1 MKLSQK
7 LFTIFLTCFLLF
19 SCSSKDKE
27 KRTAELAYFKAM
39 KLLKE
44 KNYSEAAEEFEKID
58 DEFPFS
64 KWAIKAQ
71 TIAVYARYKDSNY
84 EKMLANIDDFIRLNP
99 GNEYIPYMT
108 YMKGI
113 AYYDQIPDIERSQDD
128 TKQSSFTFRELIAR
142 FPQSKYSIDAKT
154 RLSFID
160 EHLAGSKMSVG
171 RYEISKR
178 NYVGAI
184 LNFREVISRYRL
196 TKQVPE
202 AYFRL
207 SEIYKKIGLDE
218 ESKKAKNIIKI
229 NYPKTYWADL
239 VRNKEE
245 S

>member
-1 MKLSQK
+1 MKLTHK
-7 LFTIFLTCFLLF
+7 LFAIFLSCFLLF
-19 SCSSKDKE
+19 SCSKDKE
-27 KRTAELAYFKAM
+27 KRTAELAYVKAM

-44 KNYSEAAEEFEKID
+44 KNYSEAAEQFEKID

-99 GNEYIPYMT
+99 GNKYIPYMT

-113 AYYDQIPDIERSQDD
+113 AYFDQIPNIERSQDD
-128 TKQSSFTFRELIAR
+128 TKQASFTFRELIAR
-142 FPQSKYSIDAKT
+142 FPESKYSSDAKT

-184 LNFREVISRYRL
+184 LNFKEVTSRYRL

-207 SEIYKKIGLDE
+207 GEIYKKIGLDY
-218 ESKKAKNIIKI
+218 ESKKANNFVKT
-229 NYPKTYWADL
+229 NYPDTYWSDL
-239 VRNKEE
+239 IRNNEE